1 MRDLYFLDMTMPAGD
16 IVIEHKSSGTQLIQD
31 LQNDGAINVVEYR
44 PPAGTDKV
52 MRLHACSDR
61 FENGRVLS
69 PENAPWLDDY
79 RRTHRLPRHETR
91 RPGRLDHPGAGL
103 IARAQ
108 CDRNH
113 DQSLHLIRGSVGFPA
128 AGLGQWPERPES
140 TSTGLSGFATVR
152 VAIRW
157 AKVSR

>member
-1 MRDLYFLDMTMPAGD
+1 MSDLYFPDMTMPAGD
-16 IVIEHKSSGTQLIQD
+16 IVIEDKSSGTQLIHD
-31 LQNDGAINVVEYR
+31 LQNGGVINGVEYK

-52 MRLHACSDR
+52 ACMP
-61 FENGRVLS
+61 VLIGSKMAVSFRPRTLLGLTTTSSNSSAS
-69 PENAPWLDDY
+69 PARNMTTRSTRPP
-79 RRTHRLPRHETR
+79 RRWTIC
-91 RPGRLDHPGAGL
+91 AS
-103 IARAQ
+103 Q

-152 VAIRW
+152 VSIRW